1 MVDTTL
7 ISGYNDLINKEKAMT
22 IVLQKTGP
30 GLYASDLINGQFQVI
45 ESTAIKSNFIIYDH
59 KKDDILRNRDAS
71 TVYFPSADEA
81 HAYIDGKSSVP
92 KPVKTKP
99 VKVKPEKVAKVKVE
113 KAPAKARAITVGA
126 VEVRARKERPGSM
139 LSVIRALITKGGDD
153 QAVYAELK
161 ANHPDTTY
169 GLKTVAILRKEM
181 GK

>member
-1 MVDTTL
+1 
-7 ISGYNDLINKEKAMT
+7 MT

-30 GLYASDLINGQFQVI
+30 GLYASGLINGQFQVI

-81 HAYIDGKSSVP
+81 HAYLDGKSSVP
-92 KPVKTKP
+92 KPIKAKP
-99 VKVKPEKVAKVKVE
+99 VKVKTEKVKAEKIAKVKVE

-161 ANHPDTTY
+161 TNHPDTTY

-181 GK
+181 GA